1 MHLALAAFYCT
12 LLMWPG
18 LALMWPGLQTR
29 PQRESTESDRNWQRI
44 DQLMQHAVQRGDVP
58 GAVILV
64 LHRGEIV
71 YRKAHGLRAKKP
83 AAEQMTVDTVF
94 DLASLTKPIATATS
108 ILLLAERG
116 KLQLTDKAAAHWPE
130 FGQNGKDRITIEQL
144 LTHTSGLIA
153 DNPEKDYLDGKAKAL
168 ERICQLKLIAE
179 PGERFI
185 YSDVSYIVLGELVQ
199 RISGSPL

>member
-1 MHLALAAFYCT
+1 MHLAFAAFYCT

-18 LALMWPGLQTR
+18 LQTR
-29 PQRESTESDRNWQRI
+29 PQREESDRNWQRI
-44 DQLMQHAVQRGDVP
+44 DQLMQQAVQRGDLP

-64 LHRGEIV
+64 LHRGEVV
-71 YRKAHGLRAKKP
+71 YRKAHGLRAMKP
-83 AAEQMTVDTVF
+83 APEQMTVDTVF

-108 ILLLAERG
+108 IMLLAERG
-116 KLQLTDKAAAHWPE
+116 KLRLTDKAAAHWPE
-130 FGQNGKDRITIEQL
+130 FGENGKDRITIEQL
-144 LTHTSGLIA
+144 LTHTSGLIG

-185 YSDVSYIVLGELVQ
+185 YSDVGYIVLGELVQ
-199 RISGSPL
+199 RISGDRKSVV